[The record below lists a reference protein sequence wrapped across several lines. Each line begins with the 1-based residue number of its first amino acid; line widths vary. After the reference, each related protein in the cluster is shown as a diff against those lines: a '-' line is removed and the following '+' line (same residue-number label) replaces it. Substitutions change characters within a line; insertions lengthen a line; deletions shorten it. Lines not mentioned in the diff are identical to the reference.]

1 MPGVRRQMFMNL
13 LEYQKQLQ
21 FSDQWLRLG
30 LLTED
35 ELCALGHEYEL
46 SEDKNT
52 EHYRYR
58 VFRQYLASHM
68 PLSSSMADALYELG
82 KEDPDH
88 VMGGAMK
95 HDIVGLKECPDN
107 VLEKALASGENHL
120 VKAVR
125 GKKLLA
131 ELNSGLT
138 EDLFARCLESHEDYI
153 QRELLARP
161 ELTRRQLEQLA
172 ESGCNR
178 AVRNMAAVR
187 LRDSHHAA

>member
-1 MPGVRRQMFMNL
+1 V
-13 LEYQKQLQ
+13 EYQGRLQ

-35 ELCALGHEYEL
+35 ELCALGREYEM
-46 SEDKNT
+46 SDDKNT

-58 VFRQYLASHM
+58 VFRNHLASLR
-68 PLSSSMADALYELG
+68 PLSPAMADALYELG
-82 KEDPDH
+82 KEDPEPG
-88 VMGGAMK
+88 MGAAMMRE
-95 HDIVGLKECPDN
+95 IVGLKECPGD
-107 VLEKALASGENHL
+107 VLEKAMSSGENHL

-138 EDLFARCLESHEDYI
+138 EDLFARCLESQEDYI
-153 QRELLARP
+153 HRALLARP

-172 ESGCNR
+172 ETGCNR
-178 AVRNMAAVR
+178 AVRNMAAVT
-187 LRDSHHAA
+187 LRDRYHAA